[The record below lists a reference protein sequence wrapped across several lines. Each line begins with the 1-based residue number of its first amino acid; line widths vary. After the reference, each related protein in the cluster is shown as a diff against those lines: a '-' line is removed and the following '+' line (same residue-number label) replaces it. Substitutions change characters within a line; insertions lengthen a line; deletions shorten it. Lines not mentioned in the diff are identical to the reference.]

1 MAYAG
6 IIELPSQYEY
16 TSNLVGTPPNI
27 QSAAGPIDGTGERSA
42 ERECPEWITLYYRDK
57 AYAAFVDDLF
67 SLYREEDETPPS
79 DDVIDWVLGSTV
91 LPKFLLAQNWRGPR
105 VTSDDEGGIRLSWRE
120 GDRELR
126 AIVPVDLSQRYLYW
140 QDGMKYG
147 GIPNFGS
154 GTLYLRLSWMN
165 ERVR

>member
-1 MAYAG
+1 MVSAG
-6 IIELPSQYEY
+6 IQEFPSIHEY
-16 TSNLVGTPPNI
+16 VSNLVGTPPTF
-27 QSAAGPIDGTGERSA
+27 QGAAGRTDCTGELSV
-42 ERECPEWITLYYRDK
+42 ESECPEWLTLYYRDK

-67 SLYREEDETPPS
+67 SLYHEEDETPPCEG
-79 DDVIDWVLGSTV
+79 VIDWVLESTV
-91 LPKFLLAQNWRGPR
+91 LAKSLLAQNWTGPR

-126 AIVPVDLSQRYLYW
+126 AIVPADLSQRYLYW
-140 QDGMKYG
+140 QHGTKYG

-154 GTLYLRLSWMN
+154 ATLYLGLSGMN